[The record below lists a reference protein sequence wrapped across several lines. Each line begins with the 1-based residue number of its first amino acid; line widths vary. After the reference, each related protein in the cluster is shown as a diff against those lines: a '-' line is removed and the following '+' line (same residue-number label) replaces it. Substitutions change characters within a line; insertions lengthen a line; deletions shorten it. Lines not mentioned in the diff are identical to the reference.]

1 MQFIEC
7 VRMNDARG
15 DDDPIENAIE
25 YCIRHGILAD
35 FLRERKDE
43 VVKAMVL
50 DYTFER
56 REELI
61 RRDERNEGRQEGRME
76 TLLRNTYSLMSK
88 MSFSLDQ
95 ALDALSITGEE
106 REEVIKAITESESK

>member
-1 MQFIEC
+1 MWC
-7 VRMNDARG
+7 VGVRD
-15 DDDPIENAIE
+15 
-25 YCIRHGILAD
+25 ILAD

-61 RRDERNEGRQEGRME
+61 RRDERNEGRQEGIQEGRME

-106 REEVIKAITESESK
+106 RDEVIKAITESESK